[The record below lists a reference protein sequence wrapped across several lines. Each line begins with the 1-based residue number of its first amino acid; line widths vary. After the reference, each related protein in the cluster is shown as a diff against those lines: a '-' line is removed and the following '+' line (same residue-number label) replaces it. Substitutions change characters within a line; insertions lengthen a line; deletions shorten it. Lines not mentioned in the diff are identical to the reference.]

1 MDAHRQDQSP
11 SGPAPV
17 LGLDATSADLGCD
30 ARWRIH
36 LRQDVLAHLTVAL
49 RLLVALARA
58 MNSAQLFQQ
67 MIRCWVRPR
76 TGFSLLVELN
86 VRVFAI
92 SEIIIDIDLCVVIV
106 CRYCISYLARE
117 KPLTGLGWRLVRG
130 HSHGTGAS
138 VNTNCATVQVSRD
151 FQS

>member
-49 RLLVALARA
+49 RLVVALARA

-76 TGFSLLVELN
+76 T
-86 VRVFAI
+86 
-92 SEIIIDIDLCVVIV
+92 
-106 CRYCISYLARE
+106 
-117 KPLTGLGWRLVRG
+117 
-130 HSHGTGAS
+130 AS
-138 VNTNCATVQVSRD
+138 VCS
-151 FQS
+151 